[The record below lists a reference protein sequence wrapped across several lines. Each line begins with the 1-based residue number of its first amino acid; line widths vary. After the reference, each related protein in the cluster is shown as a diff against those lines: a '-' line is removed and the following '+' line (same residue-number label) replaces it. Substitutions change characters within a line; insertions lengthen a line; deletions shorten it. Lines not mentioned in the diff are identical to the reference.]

1 MSGNRENVESKH
13 KTRRKFN
20 SDVKIIT
27 DNNDHSAFTK

>member
-1 MSGNRENVESKH
+1 MSENRGNVESKH

-20 SDVKIIT
+20 GDVKIVT